1 MISIIFE
8 IAKWTVR
15 RISQPSSVASLSAV
29 LAYFGIQSA
38 DMVSENV
45 LNILVSTF
53 ALFAIFKDDKS
64 DKDWSME
71 KSQTVRLVDVF
82 LIGPYL
88 IFISQ
93 KKGLNNIDKQFLLVT
108 GIATIFYNL
117 SNYLERREV
126 KGNFWW
132 NY

>member
-38 DMVSENV
+38 EMISENV

-53 ALFAIFKDDKS
+53 ALFAIFRDDKS
-64 DKDWSME
+64 DKD
-71 KSQTVRLVDVF
+71 
-82 LIGPYL
+82 
-88 IFISQ
+88 
-93 KKGLNNIDKQFLLVT
+93 
-108 GIATIFYNL
+108 
-117 SNYLERREV
+117 
-126 KGNFWW
+126 
-132 NY
+132 